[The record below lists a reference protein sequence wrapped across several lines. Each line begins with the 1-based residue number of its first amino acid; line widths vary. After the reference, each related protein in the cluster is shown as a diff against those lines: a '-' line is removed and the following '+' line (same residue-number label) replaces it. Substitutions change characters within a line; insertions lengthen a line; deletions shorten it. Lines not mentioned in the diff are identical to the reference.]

1 MRTFLII
8 WFGQLIS
15 TIGSQMTNFAISIWV
30 WELTNSVT
38 AMAWVGLAS
47 QLPRIALS
55 LYAGVLVDRY
65 LRKYLMILGNCVT
78 AFSTMGLGILFWAD
92 ALQIW
97 HIYLVAAVN
106 SSFRLLQGLS
116 YSASVAMLVPPNQY
130 SRATSMNS
138 TFNYGSSIMAPAL
151 AGALYPAIGLTGI
164 IVIDLATFSFAIVTL
179 ITQSIPQP
187 STTETEPSSSEPF
200 WQRVTY
206 GIRYLLNHRGL
217 TTLLLIRLLFKFLHD
232 LGGVLLRPLI
242 LARTD
247 NNTTV
252 LGWIHSAAGI
262 AGVLSA
268 TVLSTRGA
276 PKQKLNGLFS
286 GMIGAGI
293 FKTIFGLGQA
303 PWIWLP
309 AQFGS
314 SLNFPLMQSTSTTIW
329 LNEVNPELQGR
340 VFSVRSLSMQLTSAV
355 GVALAGPLADQ
366 VFEPAMME
374 GGSLTPLLGTIFGT
388 GEGAGMALLYVLC
401 SVGLLVVGIV
411 GQLAW
416 RRWEIAM
423 GWDKFSQHTN
433 SMLTK

>member
-1 MRTFLII
+1 MRTFIII

-30 WELTNSVT
+30 WELTHSVT

-65 LRKYLMILGNCVT
+65 PRKYLMILGNCVT
-78 AFSTMGLGILFWAD
+78 ALSTMVLGILFWLEV
-92 ALQIW
+92 LQIW
-97 HIYLVAAVN
+97 HIYLTVAVN
-106 SSFRLLQGLS
+106 SGFRLLQGLS
-116 YSASVAMLVPPNQY
+116 YSTSVAMLVPPNQY

-151 AGALYPAIGLTGI
+151 AGALYPLIGLTGI

-179 ITQSIPQP
+179 ITQPIPQP
-187 STTETEPSSSEPF
+187 STTETEPSPSESF
-200 WQRVTY
+200 WQRFSY

-232 LGGVLLRPLI
+232 LGGVLLRPMI

-268 TVLSTRGA
+268 TILSTRGA
-276 PKQKLNGLFS
+276 PTQKLKALFS
-286 GMIGAGI
+286 GMMGAGI
-293 FKTIFGLGQA
+293 FKVILGLGQV
-303 PWIWLP
+303 PWIWLV

-314 SLNFPLMQSTSTTIW
+314 SLNFPLMNSSHATIW
-329 LNEVNPELQGR
+329 LNEVNPKAQGR

-355 GVALAGPLADQ
+355 GVALAGPLADR
-366 VFEPAMME
+366 VFEPAMKE
-374 GGSLTPLLGTIFGT
+374 GGSLAPLLGTIFGT

-401 SVGLLVVGIV
+401 SVGLLLVGLV

-416 RRWEIAM
+416 RRWETVL
-423 GWDKFSQHTN
+423 GWERY
-433 SMLTK
+433 